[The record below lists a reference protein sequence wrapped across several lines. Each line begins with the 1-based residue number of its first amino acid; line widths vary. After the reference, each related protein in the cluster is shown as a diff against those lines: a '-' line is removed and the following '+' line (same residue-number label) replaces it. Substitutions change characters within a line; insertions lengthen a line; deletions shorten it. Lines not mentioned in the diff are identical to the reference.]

1 MPFMGKC
8 RRCILLLSCL
18 LCAFLAT
25 AWGQIF
31 KWVDANGVT
40 HYGTAPPPGVKAEPI
55 APAAP
60 LDPAAASKAA
70 EQRRRALSQAEE
82 EAARAAQGKA
92 REEAERQARQ
102 KSDTERL
109 QRCAEA
115 RQQLDVVTQGGPVF
129 RLGPQGQRQYLPDP
143 SRDGEIARLRAE
155 VAAQCPALE
164 SDGATRARWREINNY
179 VLCDKARSLLRG
191 KEAGGAQTPLDEV
204 DRTRRLVSDACAP
217 GRFPPDTGQRGEWFR
232 QYVLPDGE

>member
-8 RRCILLLSCL
+8 RRWILLLSCL

-40 HYGTAPPPGVKAEPI
+40 HYGTAPPPGAKAEPI

-60 LDPAAASKAA
+60 LDPAAASQAA
-70 EQRRRALSQAEE
+70 EQRRRALSQAEK
-82 EAARAAQGKA
+82 EAARAAQEKA

-129 RLGPQGQRQYLPDP
+129 RLGPQGQRQYLQDP

-155 VAAQCPALE
+155 VAARCATLD
-164 SDGATRARWREINNY
+164 SDAATRARWRAINNY
-179 VLCDKARSLLRG
+179 VYCDKSRSLLRG
-191 KEAGGAQTPLDEV
+191 MEAGGAQTPRDQV
-204 DRTRRLVSDACAP
+204 DRMRRQVGDACAP
-217 GRFPPDTGQRGEWFR
+217 DRFPPDTGKRGEWFQ
-232 QYVLPDGE
+232 QYALPYDQ